1 MCSDCAT
8 QLTRCPL
15 KCEEYVKFDFSTELQ
30 KELDDKLFKCEHCDR
45 EFHPNE
51 YIDHREEWNIKHG
64 VFPEV
69 ILNTKVHNWLLTK
82 TQYSFDSVCCGE
94 IFFKNGWS
102 GNGWIKGIRVSISSP
117 MPTNVKEFGWECR
130 AWEFILWEK
139 WVKKSYSEDFSKDDI
154 NVEFQDFSSVVV
166 EEVDQP
172 NNEDVHE
179 LENFDEDDDDVHEP
193 ENIAE
198 VDNDVPRSEN
208 IAEDDDHIPEP
219 ENIAGDHNA
228 NNTAKKETTVFK
240 HISYDQYLVKI
251 KSDEM
256 DLFGVTDWV
265 FKGKKLTCEI

>member
-1 MCSDCAT
+1 MESEHQCMICLCEPIIIWKSKCCKQTMCSDCAT

-117 MPTNVKEFGWECR
+117 MPTNVKEFGWQCR
-130 AWEFILWEK
+130 AWNFILCEK
-139 WVKKSYSEDFSKDDI
+139 WVKKSYSEDFWKDDI
-154 NVEFQDFSSVVV
+154 NIEFQDFSSVVV
-166 EEVDQP
+166 EEVDRS
-172 NNEDVHE
+172 N
-179 LENFDEDDDDVHEP
+179 DEDAHEP
-193 ENIAE
+193 DNPAE
-198 VDNDVPRSEN
+198 DDNDVPEHEN
-208 IAEDDDHIPEP
+208 MNEDYDSNQP
-219 ENIAGDHNA
+219 
-228 NNTAKKETTVFK
+228 AKKETIVFK
-240 HISYDQYLVKI
+240 HISYDQYLLKI

-256 DLFGVTDWV
+256 DIFGITDWV
-265 FKGKKLTCEI
+265 FKGKKLTLEI